1 MRALKEC
8 AFVSTAHINRIVTTV
23 PPHDVHS
30 AFVRYARTL
39 LEDRRAVTVFDRMV
53 DKTQISH
60 RYAVLPPSVDP
71 EGISVDATGV
81 YSRGRFPN
89 TADRMRLYELHAPEL
104 AERTVAGLGL
114 GAEARRI
121 THVIVTS
128 CTGMYA
134 PGLDLDLVRRC
145 DLDPSVERTMVC
157 FMGCYA
163 AINALKL
170 ARHIV
175 RSEPAARAHPKP
187 RIMLAAPPGD
197 GEPRADAVIPGVRR
211 RLRGQPRQRGS
222 GGPRARRWL
231 HSNAVDTA
239 ALTAHAADLSAG
251 TSSLPVF
258 DLSPETS
265 SANLSQEPALLRLPG
280 YAANSPQTL
289 VWVAHDGVLLG
300 VLALADSLRSEA
312 ADVVAALR
320 RDGLRVIMLT
330 GDHPQVALA
339 IAAEAGIPA
348 ADVIAQVLPGDKADA
363 ILELQ
368 RGGPVAMV
376 GDGINDAPALARA
389 EVGVAIGTGTD
400 VAIHAADITLMR
412 SDLRALPE
420 ALVLSRR
427 TVAIIRQNLLWASIY
442 NLVLIPVAAGVLYPL
457 AAAPAVLRSLHPAL
471 AALAMALSSLTVVL
485 NSLRLRRA

>member
-1 MRALKEC
+1 MMRALKEC

-175 RSEPAARAHPKP
+175 RSEPAARVLILNLELCSLHLQETASLEQ
-187 RIMLAAPPGD
+187 MLSFLVFADGCAASLVSADPVGLALGAGCTATPSTPPPSPPTPPTCPPG
-197 GEPRADAVIPGVRR
+197 
-211 RLRGQPRQRGS
+211 
-222 GGPRARRWL
+222 
-231 HSNAVDTA
+231 H
-239 ALTAHAADLSAG
+239 
-251 TSSLPVF
+251 
-258 DLSPETS
+258 
-265 SANLSQEPALLRLPG
+265 
-280 YAANSPQTL
+280 
-289 VWVAHDGVLLG
+289 
-300 VLALADSLRSEA
+300 LRS
-312 ADVVAALR
+312 R
-320 RDGLRVIMLT
+320 FLT
-330 GDHPQVALA
+330 CPPRH
-339 IAAEAGIPA
+339 
-348 ADVIAQVLPGDKADA
+348 
-363 ILELQ
+363 LQ
-368 RGGPVAMV
+368 PTCRKSQPC
-376 GDGINDAPALARA
+376 
-389 EVGVAIGTGTD
+389 
-400 VAIHAADITLMR
+400 
-412 SDLRALPE
+412 
-420 ALVLSRR
+420 
-427 TVAIIRQNLLWASIY
+427 
-442 NLVLIPVAAGVLYPL
+442 
-457 AAAPAVLRSLHPAL
+457 
-471 AALAMALSSLTVVL
+471 
-485 NSLRLRRA
+485 